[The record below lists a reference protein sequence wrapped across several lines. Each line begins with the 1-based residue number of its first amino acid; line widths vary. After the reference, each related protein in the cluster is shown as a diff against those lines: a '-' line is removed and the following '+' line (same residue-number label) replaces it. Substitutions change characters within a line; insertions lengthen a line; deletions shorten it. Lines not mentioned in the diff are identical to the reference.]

1 MACQPRSLSVHDLV
15 AFDVVPSLVSAARLS
30 GLSELFPLQERAVRS
45 GLLTS
50 PSGSLPDLV
59 LLGRAG
65 QGKRSICDLAAAHHA
80 HSGHKVLLVCAS
92 QQAVAR
98 CVRRLSVY
106 TGLRVGEIALPSDL
120 HRLDIAV
127 ADLQRADRL
136 LRSREPERLGLGFL
150 ICEELESLVESDA
163 GELWPQLLLRCQA
176 DERHHRDEAAGLAD
190 GPAPWVLRVWCALVS
205 AGSAGAVVF
214 AEDDRDD
221 HAALAG
227 LAALA
232 GHRHAALLPAHGEPW
247 TAPGSVG
254 RAIDAAVIST
264 P

>member
-176 DERHHRDEAAGLAD
+176 LKAELPLRLLLSCEDVRLAEKVARVLRASLIRDERCEPVGTEPTSL
-190 GPAPWVLRVWCALVS
+190 LRARALVKLRGGLL
-205 AGSAGAVVF
+205 ARREGASLPVAV
-214 AEDDRDD
+214 
-221 HAALAG
+221 HAVRP
-227 LAALA
+227 
-232 GHRHAALLPAHGEPW
+232 H
-247 TAPGSVG
+247 
-254 RAIDAAVIST
+254 
-264 P
+264 